1 MSWDISRANK
11 GDGTYSSVKSYQ
23 ETRVAGAGE
32 ELLTYSDTVCLQP
45 GTFRFTILDSAGD
58 GICCSYGQGSYSLT
72 NKGGEIV
79 VTGGDYGAGE
89 ATTFDWPMF
98 ASTVNTTGVL
108 LN

>member
-1 MSWDISRANK
+1 
-11 GDGTYSSVKSYQ
+11 V
-23 ETRVAGAGE
+23 
-32 ELLTYSDTVCLQP
+32 LTYSDTVCLQP
-45 GTFRFTILDSAGD
+45 GTFWFTILDSEGD